1 MTTPKTQAPP
11 VTRRAYRINET
22 CIALGICRSNAYSM
36 MDSGE
41 LPYVV
46 IGGRR
51 HITSDTIEAL
61 VKGEHPGQTPTPPTT
76 TPRLRKR
83 EAAA

>member
-1 MTTPKTQAPP
+1 MTTSKTRAPP

-61 VKGEHPGQTPTPPTT
+61 VRGESPGQAHQPRPT
-76 TPRLRKR
+76 RRRKDGASAH
-83 EAAA
+83 E

>member
-1 MTTPKTQAPP
+1 MTTSKTRAPP
-11 VTRRAYRINET
+11 VMRRAYRVNEA
-22 CIALGICRSNAYSM
+22 CIALGICRSSAYQRM
-36 MDSGE
+36 NSGE
-41 LPYVV
+41 LPYVL
-46 IGGRR
+46 ICGRR
-51 HITSDTIEAL
+51 HIAADTIEAL